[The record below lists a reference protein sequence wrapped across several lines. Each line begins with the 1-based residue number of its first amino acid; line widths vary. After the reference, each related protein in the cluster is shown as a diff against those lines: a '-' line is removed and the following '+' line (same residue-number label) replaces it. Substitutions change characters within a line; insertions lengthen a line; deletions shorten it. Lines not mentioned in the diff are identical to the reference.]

1 MNKNAFGSRLKHAWN
16 AFFNKDPTPIKH
28 INFGAGY
35 SYRPDRIHYSRGKE
49 RTIIASIFN
58 RISLDASN
66 IVIQHVNTDKDGRFI
81 NIVNSNFNKCLNL
94 SANLDQTGRAFK
106 QDLIESML
114 DEGVVAIVPTDT
126 TLDPKVTKSYDIL
139 EMRTAKILE
148 WYPSKVKLRLYDEQ
162 DGVKK
167 DIILP
172 KDCVAIIENPF
183 YSVMNE
189 NNSTLQRLIRKMSI
203 LDAIDEQQGS
213 TKLNMIIQLP
223 YTTRSESRT
232 NQAKKRRDEIEDQL
246 LNSKYGIAYADGT
259 EKIVQLNRSLDN
271 NLMSQIEY
279 LTKLLYSQLGLTE
292 EIMNGTASES
302 VMTNY
307 YSRTIEPIVSAIV
320 DEMKRKFITKTAQTQ
335 GQSIMYFRDPF
346 QLTPLS
352 QIAELAD
359 KMTRNEIMSS
369 NEIRQK
375 IGLRPSDDPKADELR
390 NSNISQAVNN
400 NTDSTNTEH
409 TEDLANKSY

>member
-1 MNKNAFGSRLKHAWN
+1 MNENAFGSRLKHAWN
-16 AFFNKDPTPIKH
+16 AFFNKDPTHIKNNNLS
-28 INFGAGY
+28 IGY
-35 SYRPDRIHYSRGKE
+35 NYRPDRIRYSRGKE
-49 RTIIASIFN
+49 KTIIASIFN

-66 IVIQHVNTDKDGRFI
+66 IVIEHVMTDKDERFLNKI
-81 NIVNSNFNKCLNL
+81 DSNFNKCLNL
-94 SANLDQTGRAFK
+94 SANLDQTGRAFR
-106 QDLIESML
+106 QDIIESML

-126 TLDPKVTKSYDIL
+126 TLDPKITKSYDIL
-139 EMRTAKILE
+139 KMRTAKILE
-148 WYPSKVKLRLYDEQ
+148 WYPSKVKLRLYDERE
-162 DGVKK
+162 GVKK

-189 NNSTLQRLIRKMSI
+189 NNSTLQRLIRKMNI

-223 YTTRSESRT
+223 YTTRSESRS

-292 EIMNGTASES
+292 DIMNGTASES

-320 DEMKRKFITKTAQTQ
+320 DEMKRKFITKTARTQ

-375 IGLRPSDDPKADELR
+375 IGLNPSSDPKADELR
-390 NSNISQAVNN
+390 NSNISQAADNY
-400 NTDSTNTEH
+400 TPSQTNY
-409 TEDLANKSY
+409 EDDNKILNEY

>member
-1 MNKNAFGSRLKHAWN
+1 MNENAFGSRLKHAWN
-16 AFFNKDPTPIKH
+16 AFFNKDPTHIKNNNLS
-28 INFGAGY
+28 IGY
-35 SYRPDRIHYSRGKE
+35 NYRPDRIRYSRGKE
-49 RTIIASIFN
+49 KTIIASIFN

-66 IVIQHVNTDKDGRFI
+66 IVIEHVMTDKDERFLNKI
-81 NIVNSNFNKCLNL
+81 DSNFNKCLNL
-94 SANLDQTGRAFK
+94 SANLDQTGRAFR

-126 TLDPKVTKSYDIL
+126 TLDPKITKSYDIL
-139 EMRTAKILE
+139 KMRTAKILE
-148 WYPSKVKLRLYDEQ
+148 WYPSKVKMRLYDERE
-162 DGVKK
+162 GVKK

-189 NNSTLQRLIRKMSI
+189 NNSTLQRLIRKMNI

-223 YTTRSESRT
+223 YTTRSESRS

-292 EIMNGTASES
+292 DIMNGTASES

-320 DEMKRKFITKTAQTQ
+320 DEMKRKFITKTARTQ

-375 IGLRPSDDPKADELR
+375 IGLNPSSDPKADELR
-390 NSNISQAVNN
+390 NSNISQAADN
-400 NTDSTNTEH
+400 STPSQTNY
-409 TEDLANKSY
+409 EDDNKILNEY

>member
-1 MNKNAFGSRLKHAWN
+1 MNENAFGSRLKHAWN
-16 AFFNKDPTPIKH
+16 AFFNKDPTHIKNNNLS
-28 INFGAGY
+28 IGY
-35 SYRPDRIHYSRGKE
+35 NYRPDRIRYSRGKE
-49 RTIIASIFN
+49 KTIIASIFN

-66 IVIQHVNTDKDGRFI
+66 IVIEHVMTDKDERFLNKI
-81 NIVNSNFNKCLNL
+81 DSNFNKCLNL
-94 SANLDQTGRAFK
+94 SANLDQTGRAFR

-126 TLDPKVTKSYDIL
+126 TLDPKITKSYDIL
-139 EMRTAKILE
+139 KMRTAKILE
-148 WYPSKVKLRLYDEQ
+148 WYPSKVKLRLYDERE
-162 DGVKK
+162 GVKK

-189 NNSTLQRLIRKMSI
+189 NNSTLQRLIRKMNI

-223 YTTRSESRT
+223 YTTRSESRS

-292 EIMNGTASES
+292 DIMNGTASES

-320 DEMKRKFITKTAQTQ
+320 DEMKRKFITKTARTQ

-359 KMTRNEIMSS
+359 KMTRNEIMTS

-375 IGLRPSDDPKADELR
+375 IGLSPSSDPKADELH
-390 NSNISQAVNN
+390 NSNISQAADN
-400 NTDSTNTEH
+400 STPSQMNY
-409 TEDLANKSY
+409 EDDNKILNEY

>member
-1 MNKNAFGSRLKHAWN
+1 MNENAFGSRLKHAWN
-16 AFFNKDPTPIKH
+16 AFFNKDPTPINH
-28 INFGAGY
+28 VNFGVGY
-35 SYRPDRIHYSRGKE
+35 NYRPDRIHYSRGKE

-66 IVIQHVNTDKDGRFI
+66 IVIQHVTTDKDGRFI
-81 NIVNSNFNKCLNL
+81 DKMNSNFNKCLNL
-94 SANLDQTGRAFK
+94 SANLDQTGRAFR

-139 EMRTAKILE
+139 KMRTAKILE

-167 DIILP
+167 DIVLP

-223 YTTRSESRT
+223 YTTRSESRS

-335 GQSIMYFRDPF
+335 GQTIMYFRDPF

-390 NSNISQAVNN
+390 NSNISQAV
-400 NTDSTNTEH
+400 DSTNTEY

>member
-1 MNKNAFGSRLKHAWN
+1 MNENAFGSRLKHAWN
-16 AFFNKDPTPIKH
+16 AFFNKDPTHIKNNNLS
-28 INFGAGY
+28 IGY
-35 SYRPDRIHYSRGKE
+35 NYRPDRIRYSRGKE
-49 RTIIASIFN
+49 KTIIASIFN

-66 IVIQHVNTDKDGRFI
+66 IVIEHVMTDKDERFLNKI
-81 NIVNSNFNKCLNL
+81 DSNFNKCLNL
-94 SANLDQTGRAFK
+94 SANLDQTGRAFR
-106 QDLIESML
+106 QDIIESML

-126 TLDPKVTKSYDIL
+126 TLDPKITKSYDIL
-139 EMRTAKILE
+139 KMRTAKILE
-148 WYPSKVKLRLYDEQ
+148 WYPTKVKLRLYDERE
-162 DGVKK
+162 GIKK
-167 DIILP
+167 DITLP

-189 NNSTLQRLIRKMSI
+189 NNSTLQRLIRKMNI

-223 YTTRSESRT
+223 YTTRSESRS

-292 EIMNGTASES
+292 DIMNGTASES

-320 DEMKRKFITKTAQTQ
+320 DEMKRKFITKTARTQ

-375 IGLRPSDDPKADELR
+375 IGLNPSSDPKADELR
-390 NSNISQAVNN
+390 NSNISQAADN
-400 NTDSTNTEH
+400 STPSQTNY
-409 TEDLANKSY
+409 EDDNKTLNEY

>member
-1 MNKNAFGSRLKHAWN
+1 MEVNTFGSRLKHAWN
-16 AFFNKDPTPIKH
+16 AFFNKDPTYIKY
-28 INFGAGY
+28 NNDFGIGY
-35 SYRPDRIHYSRGKE
+35 NYRPDRIKYSRGKE

-58 RISLDASN
+58 KISLDASN
-66 IVIQHVNTDKDGRFI
+66 ISIQHVMTDDDGRFMKKM
-81 NIVNSNFNKCLNL
+81 NSNFNQCLNL
-94 SANLDQTGRAFK
+94 SANIDQTGKSFR
-106 QDLIESML
+106 QDIIESML
-114 DEGVVAIVPTDT
+114 DEGVVAVVPTDT
-126 TLDPKVTKSYDIL
+126 TLDPKITKSYDIL
-139 EMRTAKILE
+139 KMRTGKILE
-148 WYPSKVKLRLYDEQ
+148 WYPSKVKIRLYDEQ

-167 DIILP
+167 DVILP

-223 YTTRSESRT
+223 YTTRSESRS
-232 NQAKKRRDEIEDQL
+232 NQAKRRRDEIEDQL

-271 NLMSQIEY
+271 NLMAQIEY

-292 EIMNGTASES
+292 EIMNGTASEAE
-302 VMTNY
+302 MTNY

-320 DEMKRKFITKTAQTQ
+320 DEMKRKFITKTARTQ

-346 QLTPLS
+346 QLTPLA

-375 IGLRPSDDPKADELR
+375 IGLKPSDDPKADKLR
-390 NSNISQAVNN
+390 NSNISQSNYY
-400 NTDSTNTEH
+400 E
-409 TEDLANKSY
+409 

>member
-1 MNKNAFGSRLKHAWN
+1 
-16 AFFNKDPTPIKH
+16 
-28 INFGAGY
+28 
-35 SYRPDRIHYSRGKE
+35 
-49 RTIIASIFN
+49 
-58 RISLDASN
+58 
-66 IVIQHVNTDKDGRFI
+66 
-81 NIVNSNFNKCLNL
+81 
-94 SANLDQTGRAFK
+94 
-106 QDLIESML
+106 
-114 DEGVVAIVPTDT
+114 
-126 TLDPKVTKSYDIL
+126 
-139 EMRTAKILE
+139 
-148 WYPSKVKLRLYDEQ
+148 
-162 DGVKK
+162 
-167 DIILP
+167 
-172 KDCVAIIENPF
+172 
-183 YSVMNE
+183 MNE

-259 EKIVQLNRSLDN
+259 EKIIQLNRSLDN

-292 EIMNGTASES
+292 DIMNGTAPES

-320 DEMKRKFITKTAQTQ
+320 DEMKRKFITKTARTQ

-375 IGLRPSDDPKADELR
+375 IGLNPSSDPKADELR
-390 NSNISQAVNN
+390 NSNISQAADGVA
-400 NTDSTNTEH
+400 SSQTNYENDETLNE
-409 TEDLANKSY
+409 Y

>member
-1 MNKNAFGSRLKHAWN
+1 MNENAFGSRLKHAWN
-16 AFFNKDPTPIKH
+16 AFFNKDPTHIKNNNLS
-28 INFGAGY
+28 IGY
-35 SYRPDRIHYSRGKE
+35 NYRPDRIRYSRGKE
-49 RTIIASIFN
+49 KTIIASIFN

-66 IVIQHVNTDKDGRFI
+66 IVIEHVMTDKDERFL
-81 NIVNSNFNKCLNL
+81 NKMDSNFNKCLNL
-94 SANLDQTGRAFK
+94 SANLDQTGRAFR

-126 TLDPKVTKSYDIL
+126 TLDPKITKSYDIL
-139 EMRTAKILE
+139 KMRTAKILE
-148 WYPSKVKLRLYDEQ
+148 WYPSKVKLRLYDERE
-162 DGVKK
+162 GVKK

-189 NNSTLQRLIRKMSI
+189 NNSTLQRLIRKMNI

-223 YTTRSESRT
+223 YTTRSESRS

-292 EIMNGTASES
+292 DIMNGTASES

-320 DEMKRKFITKTAQTQ
+320 DEMKRKFITKTARTQ

-375 IGLRPSDDPKADELR
+375 IGLNPSSDPKADELR
-390 NSNISQAVNN
+390 NSNISQAVDN
-400 NTDSTNTEH
+400 STPSQTNY
-409 TEDLANKSY
+409 EDDNKTLNEY

>member
-1 MNKNAFGSRLKHAWN
+1 MNENAFGSRLKHAWN
-16 AFFNKDPTPIKH
+16 AFFNKDPTHIKNNNLS
-28 INFGAGY
+28 IGY
-35 SYRPDRIHYSRGKE
+35 NYRPDRIRYSRGKE
-49 RTIIASIFN
+49 KTIIASIFN

-66 IVIQHVNTDKDGRFI
+66 IVIEHVMTDKDERFL
-81 NIVNSNFNKCLNL
+81 NKMDSNFNKCLNL
-94 SANLDQTGRAFK
+94 SANLDQTGRAFR

-126 TLDPKVTKSYDIL
+126 TLDPKITKSYDIL
-139 EMRTAKILE
+139 KMRTAKILE
-148 WYPSKVKLRLYDEQ
+148 WYPSKVKLRLYDERE
-162 DGVKK
+162 GVKK

-189 NNSTLQRLIRKMSI
+189 NNSTLQRLIRKMNI

-223 YTTRSESRT
+223 YTTRSESRS

-259 EKIVQLNRSLDN
+259 ENIVQLNRSLDN

-292 EIMNGTASES
+292 DIMNGTASES

-320 DEMKRKFITKTAQTQ
+320 DEMKRKFITKTARTQ

-375 IGLRPSDDPKADELR
+375 IGLNPSSDPKADELR
-390 NSNISQAVNN
+390 NSNISQAADN
-400 NTDSTNTEH
+400 STPSQTNY
-409 TEDLANKSY
+409 EDDNKILNEY

>member
-1 MNKNAFGSRLKHAWN
+1 MNENAFGSRLKHAWN
-16 AFFNKDPTPIKH
+16 AFFNKDPTYIKNN
-28 INFGAGY
+28 NFGIGY
-35 SYRPDRIHYSRGKE
+35 NYRPDRIRYSRGKE
-49 RTIIASIFN
+49 KTIIASIFN

-66 IVIQHVNTDKDGRFI
+66 ITIEHVMTDKDERFLKKMD
-81 NIVNSNFNKCLNL
+81 SNFNKCLNL
-94 SANLDQTGRAFK
+94 SANLDQTGRAFR

-139 EMRTAKILE
+139 KMRTAKILE
-148 WYPSKVKLRLYDEQ
+148 WYPTKVKLRLYDEQ

-167 DIILP
+167 DIVLP

-292 EIMNGTASES
+292 DIMNGTAPES

-320 DEMKRKFITKTAQTQ
+320 DEMKRKFITKTARTQ

-375 IGLRPSDDPKADELR
+375 IGLNPSSDPKADELH
-390 NSNISQAVNN
+390 NSNISQAADGVA
-400 NTDSTNTEH
+400 SSQTNYENDETLNE
-409 TEDLANKSY
+409 Y

>member
-1 MNKNAFGSRLKHAWN
+1 MNENAFGSRLKHAWN
-16 AFFNKDPTPIKH
+16 AFFNKDPTHIKNNNLS
-28 INFGAGY
+28 IGY
-35 SYRPDRIHYSRGKE
+35 NYRPDRIRYSRGKE
-49 RTIIASIFN
+49 KTIIASIFN

-66 IVIQHVNTDKDGRFI
+66 IVIEHVMTDKDERFLNKI
-81 NIVNSNFNKCLNL
+81 DSNFNKCLNL
-94 SANLDQTGRAFK
+94 SANLDQTGRAFR

-126 TLDPKVTKSYDIL
+126 TLDPKITKSYDIL
-139 EMRTAKILE
+139 KMRTAKILE
-148 WYPSKVKLRLYDEQ
+148 WYPSKVKLRLYDERE
-162 DGVKK
+162 GVKK

-189 NNSTLQRLIRKMSI
+189 NNSTLQRLIRKMNI

-223 YTTRSESRT
+223 YTTRSESRS

-259 EKIVQLNRSLDN
+259 EKIIQLNRSLDN

-292 EIMNGTASES
+292 DIMNGTASES

-320 DEMKRKFITKTAQTQ
+320 DEMKRKFITKTARTQ

-359 KMTRNEIMSS
+359 KMTRNEIMTS

-375 IGLRPSDDPKADELR
+375 IGLSPSSDPKADELH
-390 NSNISQAVNN
+390 NSNISQAADN
-400 NTDSTNTEH
+400 STPSQTNY
-409 TEDLANKSY
+409 EDDNKILNEY

>member
-1 MNKNAFGSRLKHAWN
+1 MNENAFGSRLKHAWN
-16 AFFNKDPTPIKH
+16 AFFNKDPTHIKNNNLS
-28 INFGAGY
+28 IGY
-35 SYRPDRIHYSRGKE
+35 NYRPDRIRYSRGKE
-49 RTIIASIFN
+49 KTIIASIFN

-66 IVIQHVNTDKDGRFI
+66 IVIEHVMTDKDERFLNKI
-81 NIVNSNFNKCLNL
+81 DSNFNKCLNL
-94 SANLDQTGRAFK
+94 SANLDQTGRAFR
-106 QDLIESML
+106 QDIIESML

-126 TLDPKVTKSYDIL
+126 TLDPKITKSYDIL
-139 EMRTAKILE
+139 KMRTAKILE
-148 WYPSKVKLRLYDEQ
+148 WYPTKVKLRLYDERE
-162 DGVKK
+162 GIKK

-189 NNSTLQRLIRKMSI
+189 NNSTLQRLIRKMNI

-223 YTTRSESRT
+223 YTTRSESRS

-292 EIMNGTASES
+292 DIMNGTASES

-375 IGLRPSDDPKADELR
+375 IGLIPSSDPKADELR
-390 NSNISQAVNN
+390 NSNISQAADN
-400 NTDSTNTEH
+400 STPSQTNY
-409 TEDLANKSY
+409 EDDNKILNE

>member
-1 MNKNAFGSRLKHAWN
+1 MNENAFGSRLKHAWN
-16 AFFNKDPTPIKH
+16 AFFNKDPTHIKNNNLS
-28 INFGAGY
+28 IGY
-35 SYRPDRIHYSRGKE
+35 NYRPDRIRYSRGKE
-49 RTIIASIFN
+49 KTIIASIFN

-66 IVIQHVNTDKDGRFI
+66 IVIEHVMTDKDGRFLNKI
-81 NIVNSNFNKCLNL
+81 DSNFNKCLNL
-94 SANLDQTGRAFK
+94 SANLDQTGRAFR
-106 QDLIESML
+106 QDIIESML

-126 TLDPKVTKSYDIL
+126 TLDPKITKSYDIL
-139 EMRTAKILE
+139 KMRTAKILE
-148 WYPSKVKLRLYDEQ
+148 WYPTKVKLRLYDERE
-162 DGVKK
+162 GIKK

-189 NNSTLQRLIRKMSI
+189 NNSTLQRLIRKMNI

-223 YTTRSESRT
+223 YTTRSESRS

-292 EIMNGTASES
+292 DIMNGTASES

-375 IGLRPSDDPKADELR
+375 IGLIPSSDPKADELR
-390 NSNISQAVNN
+390 NSNISQAADNP
-400 NTDSTNTEH
+400 TPSQTNY
-409 TEDLANKSY
+409 EDDNKILNE

>member
-1 MNKNAFGSRLKHAWN
+1 MNENAFGSRLKHAWN
-16 AFFNKDPTPIKH
+16 AFFNKDPTHIKNNNLS
-28 INFGAGY
+28 IGY
-35 SYRPDRIHYSRGKE
+35 NYRPDRIRYSRGKE
-49 RTIIASIFN
+49 KTIIASIFN

-66 IVIQHVNTDKDGRFI
+66 IVIEHVMTDKDERFLNKI
-81 NIVNSNFNKCLNL
+81 DSNFNKCLNL
-94 SANLDQTGRAFK
+94 SANLDQTGRAFR
-106 QDLIESML
+106 QDIIESML

-126 TLDPKVTKSYDIL
+126 TLDPKITKSYDIL
-139 EMRTAKILE
+139 KMRTAKILE
-148 WYPSKVKLRLYDEQ
+148 WYPSKVKLRLYDERE
-162 DGVKK
+162 GVKK

-189 NNSTLQRLIRKMSI
+189 NNSTLQRLIRKMNI

-223 YTTRSESRT
+223 YTTRSESRS

-292 EIMNGTASES
+292 DIMNGTASES

-320 DEMKRKFITKTAQTQ
+320 DEMKRKFITKTARTQ

-352 QIAELAD
+352 QIAELVD

-375 IGLRPSDDPKADELR
+375 IGLNPSNDPKADELR
-390 NSNISQAVNN
+390 NSNISQAADNY
-400 NTDSTNTEH
+400 TPSQTNY
-409 TEDLANKSY
+409 EDDNKILNEY

>member
-1 MNKNAFGSRLKHAWN
+1 MNENAFGSRLKHAWN
-16 AFFNKDPTPIKH
+16 AFFNKDPTHIKNNNLS
-28 INFGAGY
+28 IGY
-35 SYRPDRIHYSRGKE
+35 NYRPDRIRYSRGKE
-49 RTIIASIFN
+49 KTIIASIFN

-66 IVIQHVNTDKDGRFI
+66 IVIEHVMTDKDERFLNKI
-81 NIVNSNFNKCLNL
+81 DSNFNKCLNL
-94 SANLDQTGRAFK
+94 SANLDQTGRAFR
-106 QDLIESML
+106 QDIIESML

-126 TLDPKVTKSYDIL
+126 TLDPKITKSYDIL
-139 EMRTAKILE
+139 KMRTAKILE
-148 WYPSKVKLRLYDEQ
+148 WYPSKVKLRLYDERE
-162 DGVKK
+162 GVKK

-189 NNSTLQRLIRKMSI
+189 NNSTLQRLIRKMNI

-223 YTTRSESRT
+223 YTTRSESRS

-292 EIMNGTASES
+292 DIMNGTATES

-320 DEMKRKFITKTAQTQ
+320 DEMKRKFITKTARTQ

-375 IGLRPSDDPKADELR
+375 IGLNPSSDPKADELR
-390 NSNISQAVNN
+390 NSNISQAADNY
-400 NTDSTNTEH
+400 TPSQTNY
-409 TEDLANKSY
+409 EDDNKILNEY

>member
-1 MNKNAFGSRLKHAWN
+1 MNENAFGSRLKHAWN
-16 AFFNKDPTPIKH
+16 AFFNKDPTHIKNNNLS
-28 INFGAGY
+28 IGY
-35 SYRPDRIHYSRGKE
+35 NYRPDRIRYSRGKE
-49 RTIIASIFN
+49 KTIIASIFN

-66 IVIQHVNTDKDGRFI
+66 IVIEHVMTDKDERFLNKI
-81 NIVNSNFNKCLNL
+81 DSNFNKCLNL
-94 SANLDQTGRAFK
+94 SANLDQTGRAFR
-106 QDLIESML
+106 QDIIESML

-126 TLDPKVTKSYDIL
+126 TLDPKITKSYDIL
-139 EMRTAKILE
+139 KMRTAKILE
-148 WYPSKVKLRLYDEQ
+148 WYPSKVKLRLYDERE
-162 DGVKK
+162 GIKK

-189 NNSTLQRLIRKMSI
+189 NNSTLQRLIRKMNI

-223 YTTRSESRT
+223 YTTRSESRS

-292 EIMNGTASES
+292 DIMNGTASES

-320 DEMKRKFITKTAQTQ
+320 DEMKRKFITKTARTQ

-375 IGLRPSDDPKADELR
+375 IGLNPSSDPKADELR
-390 NSNISQAVNN
+390 NSNISQAADNY
-400 NTDSTNTEH
+400 TPSQTNY
-409 TEDLANKSY
+409 EDDNKILNEY

>member
-1 MNKNAFGSRLKHAWN
+1 MNENAFGSRLKHAWN
-16 AFFNKDPTPIKH
+16 AFFNKDPTHIKNNNLS
-28 INFGAGY
+28 IGY
-35 SYRPDRIHYSRGKE
+35 NYRPDRIRYSRGKE
-49 RTIIASIFN
+49 KTIIASIFN

-66 IVIQHVNTDKDGRFI
+66 IVIEHVMTDKDERFL
-81 NIVNSNFNKCLNL
+81 NKMDSNFNKCLNL
-94 SANLDQTGRAFK
+94 SANLDQTGRAFR

-126 TLDPKVTKSYDIL
+126 TLDPKITKSYDIL
-139 EMRTAKILE
+139 KMRTAKILE
-148 WYPSKVKLRLYDEQ
+148 WYPSKVKLRLYDERE
-162 DGVKK
+162 GVKK

-189 NNSTLQRLIRKMSI
+189 NNSTLQRLIRKMNI

-223 YTTRSESRT
+223 YTTRSESRS
-232 NQAKKRRDEIEDQL
+232 NQAKKRRDDIEDQL

-292 EIMNGTASES
+292 DIMNGTASES

-320 DEMKRKFITKTAQTQ
+320 DEMKRKFITKTARTQ

-375 IGLRPSDDPKADELR
+375 IGLNPSSDPKADELR
-390 NSNISQAVNN
+390 NSNISQAADN
-400 NTDSTNTEH
+400 STPSQTNY
-409 TEDLANKSY
+409 EDDNKTLNEY